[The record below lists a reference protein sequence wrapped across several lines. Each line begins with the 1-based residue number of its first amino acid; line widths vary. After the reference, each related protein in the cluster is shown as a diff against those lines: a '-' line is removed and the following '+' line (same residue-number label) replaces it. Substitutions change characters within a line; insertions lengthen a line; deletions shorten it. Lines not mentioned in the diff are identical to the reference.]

1 MENVQDGRI
10 QDMEA
15 RLRGLILHNDP
26 SSDSNA
32 FPRLNG
38 TQHHQSNVAQAQP
51 GLPQAFQ
58 QSPQS
63 RQQVSRQNGQ
73 PRQQTTPQGR
83 QQKFK
88 KWEDWRQEVQTNNV
102 SLRQEQPMQFRVAQR
117 QPQNFSQNGQPQSHQ
132 TAFRPPHQPQQ
143 PQNGFQNRQQ
153 NYTSR
158 PASQYTPLAPP
169 NQSYRQAALV
179 QSQFLDAQYERV
191 KAEIHMS
198 QDEFISK
205 DSFRQYLERSLQT
218 NPELSSSSAPPV
230 ILAPFGSLA
239 SGFGMPGSDMDLVLA
254 ASDIGPDL
262 PRMIE
267 KIILDMHHGAHLLT
281 RTRVPIIKICEK
293 PSTELYSALCEER
306 QKWDNMTPEEK
317 DRHDHPEKYREEIEA
332 EKARAAEE
340 LKLQRASEE
349 STLSADPNLSHSA
362 RQQQNTNPAASAS
375 NGSTSGAS
383 ADAQHVNGNTQN
395 GNDNPAVANN
405 IADKD
410 KKRKTWLRER
420 KLGPLD
426 FPKGGVGIQCDINFS
441 NNLGLHNTTLLRC
454 YSLCDPRVRPMVLFV
469 KSWASRRKVNSAR
482 DGTLSSYG
490 WVLMVLHYL
499 VNVAQ
504 PPVCPNLQ
512 LVRRQP
518 DGASVVICDG
528 YDVQFWRNEPE
539 IQQLAAKKMLTH
551 NQQTLG
557 ALLKDFFHYYAQQGY
572 SSPRGGFVW
581 TQDVLSLRSPGGVL
595 SKEEKGWTA
604 SRRTMVH
611 GVEVRNSYLFA
622 VEDPFELDHNV
633 GRTVTHSGICAIR
646 DEFRRALRILQ
657 TIGRA
662 GGEVATRDG
671 ELMEVLVEHVPVD
684 EDEKKSAK
692 VEGEAPV
699 DVPASQTVAGSM
711 PIFQAGGAWTDDR
724 RVPVHE
730 DEKED
735 VTVEGDLDGRGHP
748 IPVGTEILA
757 GGGAWIDRA

>member
-1 MENVQDGRI
+1 
-10 QDMEA
+10 
-15 RLRGLILHNDP
+15 
-26 SSDSNA
+26 
-32 FPRLNG
+32 
-38 TQHHQSNVAQAQP
+38 
-51 GLPQAFQ
+51 
-58 QSPQS
+58 
-63 RQQVSRQNGQ
+63 
-73 PRQQTTPQGR
+73 
-83 QQKFK
+83 
-88 KWEDWRQEVQTNNV
+88 
-102 SLRQEQPMQFRVAQR
+102 
-117 QPQNFSQNGQPQSHQ
+117 
-132 TAFRPPHQPQQ
+132 
-143 PQNGFQNRQQ
+143 
-153 NYTSR
+153 
-158 PASQYTPLAPP
+158 
-169 NQSYRQAALV
+169 
-179 QSQFLDAQYERV
+179 
-191 KAEIHMS
+191 MS

-205 DSFRQYLERSLQT
+205 DSFRLHLERSLQT

-239 SGFGMPGSDMDLVLA
+239 SGFGMPGSDMDLVLV
-254 ASDIGPDL
+254 SNDIGPDL
-262 PRMIE
+262 PRLIE
-267 KIILDMHHGAHLLT
+267 KIILDMRHGAHLLT
-281 RTRVPIIKICEK
+281 RTRVPIIKICER

-332 EKARAAEE
+332 EKAKAAEE

-349 STLSADPNLSHSA
+349 STLGADPNFGHSIE
-362 RQQQNTNPAASAS
+362 QQQNTNPAASGS
-375 NGSTSGAS
+375 NGGTSGAS
-383 ADAQHVNGNTQN
+383 ADAHNAIGDTQN
-395 GNDNPAVANN
+395 GNGKNAVNN
-405 IADKD
+405 NADKD
-410 KKRKTWLRER
+410 KKRRTWLRER

-499 VNVAQ
+499 VNIAQ

-528 YDVQFWRNEPE
+528 YDVQFWRNEAE

-662 GGEVATRDG
+662 GGEVATKDG

-684 EDEKKSAK
+684 AEEKKGAE
-692 VEGEAPV
+692 VEGDRAT
-699 DVPASQTVAGSM
+699 QTVAGSNSTF
-711 PIFQAGGAWTDDR
+711 PQAPVNKHDIPTEDDNGHVMESMGFELVR
-724 RVPVHE
+724 EGEDLATIRESAIQEVP
-730 DEKED
+730 
-735 VTVEGDLDGRGHP
+735 R
-748 IPVGTEILA
+748 
-757 GGGAWIDRA
+757 

>member
-1 MENVQDGRI
+1 
-10 QDMEA
+10 
-15 RLRGLILHNDP
+15 
-26 SSDSNA
+26 
-32 FPRLNG
+32 
-38 TQHHQSNVAQAQP
+38 
-51 GLPQAFQ
+51 
-58 QSPQS
+58 
-63 RQQVSRQNGQ
+63 
-73 PRQQTTPQGR
+73 
-83 QQKFK
+83 
-88 KWEDWRQEVQTNNV
+88 
-102 SLRQEQPMQFRVAQR
+102 MQFRVAQR
-117 QPQNFSQNGQPQSHQ
+117 QPQNFSHNGQPQTQQLVARS
-132 TAFRPPHQPQQ
+132 PYQPQQ
-143 PQNGFQNRQQ
+143 IQPSPTRQQ
-153 NYTSR
+153 NYNSR
-158 PASQYTPLAPP
+158 PSSQYTPLARP
-169 NQSYRQAALV
+169 NNQAYNQAAQI
-179 QSQFLDAQYERV
+179 QSHFLDVQYERV
-191 KAEIHMS
+191 KPGIHMS

-205 DSFRQYLERSLQT
+205 DSFRQHLERSLQT
-218 NPELSSSSAPPV
+218 TLPGNPSSSAPPV

-239 SGFGMPGSDMDLVLA
+239 SGFGMPGSDMDLVLV
-254 ASDIGPDL
+254 SSEIGPDL

-267 KIILDMHHGAHLLT
+267 KIILDMGHGAHLLT

-293 PSTELYSALCEER
+293 PSTELYAALCEER

-317 DRHDHPEKYREEIEA
+317 DRHDHPEKYREEAEA
-332 EKARAAEE
+332 EKAKAAEE
-340 LKLQRASEE
+340 LKLQQASKE
-349 STLSADPNLSHSA
+349 TA
-362 RQQQNTNPAASAS
+362 
-375 NGSTSGAS
+375 SGAVPHLNHGTEQ
-383 ADAQHVNGNTQN
+383 QHNTGVPDGSPDDPASKGNENHNGHAPNGQHANGNTQN
-395 GNDNPAVANN
+395 GNGKIAANN
-405 IADKD
+405 NADKD
-410 KKRKTWLRER
+410 KKRRTWLRER

-499 VNVAQ
+499 VNVAH
-504 PPVCPNLQ
+504 PAVCPNLQ

-518 DGASVVICDG
+518 DGASAVICDG
-528 YDVQFWRNEPE
+528 YDVQFWRSEAE

-622 VEDPFELDHNV
+622 IEDPFELDHNV

-657 TIGRA
+657 TVGRA

-671 ELMEVLVEHVPVD
+671 ELMEVLLEHVPVD
-684 EDEKKSAK
+684 EDERKS
-692 VEGEAPV
+692 VDGE
-699 DVPASQTVAGSM
+699 
-711 PIFQAGGAWTDDR
+711 
-724 RVPVHE
+724 
-730 DEKED
+730 
-735 VTVEGDLDGRGHP
+735 
-748 IPVGTEILA
+748 
-757 GGGAWIDRA
+757 RA

>member
-1 MENVQDGRI
+1 
-10 QDMEA
+10 
-15 RLRGLILHNDP
+15 
-26 SSDSNA
+26 
-32 FPRLNG
+32 
-38 TQHHQSNVAQAQP
+38 
-51 GLPQAFQ
+51 
-58 QSPQS
+58 
-63 RQQVSRQNGQ
+63 
-73 PRQQTTPQGR
+73 
-83 QQKFK
+83 
-88 KWEDWRQEVQTNNV
+88 
-102 SLRQEQPMQFRVAQR
+102 
-117 QPQNFSQNGQPQSHQ
+117 
-132 TAFRPPHQPQQ
+132 
-143 PQNGFQNRQQ
+143 
-153 NYTSR
+153 
-158 PASQYTPLAPP
+158 
-169 NQSYRQAALV
+169 
-179 QSQFLDAQYERV
+179 
-191 KAEIHMS
+191 MS
-198 QDEFISK
+198 EDEFISK
-205 DSFRQYLERSLQT
+205 DSFRQHLERSLQT

-239 SGFGMPGSDMDLVLA
+239 SGFGMPGSDMDLVLV
-254 ASDIGPDL
+254 ASNIGPDL

-267 KIILDMHHGAHLLT
+267 KIILDLGHGAHLLT
-281 RTRVPIIKICEK
+281 RTRVPIIKICER
-293 PSTELYSALCEER
+293 PSSELYSALCEER
-306 QKWDNMTPEEK
+306 QKWDDMTPEEK

-332 EKARAAEE
+332 EKVKAAES
-340 LKLQRASEE
+340 LKLQQASKE
-349 STLSADPNLSHSA
+349 SNPATRHNLDH
-362 RQQQNTNPAASAS
+362 RTDQQQTAGLSDTDVPGQAS
-375 NGSTSGAS
+375 NGGDNHNGSS
-383 ADAQHVNGNTQN
+383 ADTQHVNGTTQN
-395 GNDNPAVANN
+395 GNGKPAANN
-405 IADKD
+405 TAD
-410 KKRKTWLRER
+410 KKRKIWLRER

-454 YSLCDPRVRPMVLFV
+454 YSICDPRVRPMVLFV

-528 YDVQFWRNEPE
+528 YDVQFLRNEAE

-581 TQDVLSLRSPGGVL
+581 TQDALSLRSPGGIL

-662 GGEVATRDG
+662 GAEVATRDG
-671 ELMEVLVEHVPVD
+671 ELLEVLVEHVPID
-684 EDEKKSAK
+684 EEEKKSAD
-692 VEGEAPV
+692 VGADAPGGAPAAQAAAGSNPTFQQ
-699 DVPASQTVAGSM
+699 VPASN
-711 PIFQAGGAWTDDR
+711 
-724 RVPVHE
+724 HE
-730 DEKED
+730 E
-735 VTVEGDLDGRGHP
+735 
-748 IPVGTEILA
+748 A
-757 GGGAWIDRA
+757 M